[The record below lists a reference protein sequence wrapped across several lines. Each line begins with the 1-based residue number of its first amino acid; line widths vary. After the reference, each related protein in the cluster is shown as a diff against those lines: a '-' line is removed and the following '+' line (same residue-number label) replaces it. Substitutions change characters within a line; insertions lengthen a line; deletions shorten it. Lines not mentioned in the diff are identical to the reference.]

1 MKGMSKL
8 FFRYSSVIRILI
20 VSMALFTAPRMF
32 GVGWTPTDAGL
43 VVNLEQG
50 ERFLLSVWVDK
61 NSNGTEEDGEE
72 FFVSNYTRYDGGY
85 YGYGAGTYMKLLP
98 ATKVTEMNEWAV
110 GAPLARDNKA
120 LGAKEG
126 TVYTIWNDGKTLK
139 TRDKFNFLGELTS
152 DYNDGKACDVV
163 FVIPTERGVPTVQG
177 RGSLSSFD
185 PNNTLKRGKAP
196 FNGRMGTGFLGMT
209 YREVYMFEIPKANSP
224 QSYTNA
230 GLVTFNTTLSTWNL
244 TSGAGS
250 IEKGKAA
257 YAYADSKHDKT
268 PRTLFRLYLL
278 DNPMNSCSS
287 YFFATDEQDDM
298 RYRKTEDR
306 LPSSQTAA
314 DSTAKRKI
322 YTMDRLMCM
331 SRDGSTKY
339 YRTDL
344 MRVPAPDNT
353 YYYVGYDNK
362 YKDDDG
368 ESMGTGGA
376 KSHFTNIRELP
387 MKDLSGFKAPAGA
400 YGQMVVDTT
409 SAADNLGVAF
419 EPVGYFLKIKETGKN
434 IRLHKTGDYTWTSEE
449 MWTISGYYVS
459 LHIRTMLMTGLEFRE
474 DDEGAPVEGWSKWVR
489 GDSVPTSDGE
499 SIVGE
504 SGYAQITINNNDSNG
519 HMVFITADNTKWI
532 RYDNNGF
539 MGLEMPKQYPLDN
552 GTNTVVLMEP
562 RIKPEYTFLGW
573 DTQADGKGTRYQ
585 VGDEFTFT
593 EAGEV
598 KLYAQAR
605 YDGTLQMAISFMQ
618 GGKRYFLTHPGREAP
633 RYARARHFEHWENTW
648 QGMENAENEDP
659 NYLSTYELRF
669 PIADIKRKDGDI
681 PDLDIK
687 ERVLDPRHYTMK
699 GYTDSLTFYENF
711 TPAKDEYIG
720 LYYEEAFNTILANNT
735 WAGLFTTTSKAT
747 ELSWPN
753 YKVPYIT
760 GVKIKSERYVKEYD
774 PENKPDSLILKVR
787 ANRDKSYVKYD
798 PVHNQFNGQADSAS
812 ATTFDVSAVIVADEH
827 YIILPDT
834 THEWRDSLLFDFH
847 QNEQSH
853 RDVWSA
859 LIGKQL
865 MAVMII
871 DGDTVYF
878 HPSRDPRKNINDP
891 NNLYLSPAFRVTQ
904 TFELIRDS
912 RVSGSISAGDSARV
926 ESTDHYWHYDIVS
939 GQTSPIN
946 VRDRSGNYIDVVDT
960 FRITLSHGDISKIK
974 EYRGRWNRNAAGLK
988 INKDGSRYRDVI
1000 VHTKSYHYGD
1010 TLTRTVL
1017 KAEKERYNFG
1027 PLAGQSQQINF
1038 LLLRE
1043 TYRQMLDKDGN
1054 KEGEYI
1060 LSVDTLTSGW
1070 KMKAS
1075 GCDFAK
1081 GKDTYYK
1088 VASAVGSQVTL
1099 NVEKENSSGI
1109 NYDTLVISTIF
1120 VNEVDSVLAVPVR
1133 VPLMQAALEG
1143 TELIWSAVYNKQRY
1157 YIMAGSGG
1165 LIARKYNL
1173 RDNTLY
1179 KNGTTT
1185 HLIKGMKSDTNSDD
1199 QYITPWQFDYHPS
1212 ERELSDTLMLYT
1224 KLTSDSAKFYING
1237 SSQGAVTTVR
1247 GIRPSLLIWRYAN
1260 VYTNDNANYEEQ
1272 VRLRYGADG
1281 WLKLTGVSSG
1291 APIITLTAD
1300 SASATVFSW
1309 AYLHDEYSLLN
1320 NGAYPSQES
1329 VEFGYNREAPASV
1342 QTLYKARHEYSMLVD
1357 NTMTYLCRREQTRI
1371 DSLTSATREWK
1382 TSCRIDTIRDH
1393 RVATLSALNN
1403 TIVDSTLTTTI
1414 TPVGTSPMNVTYG
1427 GEYVNIVDTLRVT
1440 LSLQDGAPAY
1450 RFKDGWSKFTKIS
1463 DANLKIPL
1471 IRRTYHEEPY
1481 NRVECSVEG
1490 DKDVYTFPATI
1501 VASGTGKNDTHT
1513 FTFHTTNNTGAQVV
1527 NVYGEV
1533 AAISSTTSVDLTGAM
1548 NLKNHSLA
1556 QVGLADE
1563 KGNIPSWC
1571 VLSDTTANTVTV
1583 KCTESGIRSSRIAY
1597 LYLAY
1602 IVMIDDV
1609 PHFVNFRITIS
1620 QQSLFE
1626 YANNQHLVHSN
1637 GASGDD
1643 LRPDG
1648 MQQVHENRRILYYYP
1663 EQDVELPVRERAFY
1677 GWWRWYREGKG
1688 DIGDS
1693 DVPDSLWRVFPRNI
1707 GKYNFPYRIIGDSV
1721 DDGAGGKKLV
1731 TMGRYTVFH
1740 YPSKDYGNKND
1751 PPSKS
1756 ARVAPPVTTLGATR
1770 KDTVTYAVDMSNYY
1784 DNLPMSLTNKNNVDI
1799 EMMDT
1804 MTAIIEPTLS
1814 IREVFELHPWTE
1826 MAEKLEGY
1834 KYADPT
1840 ATGSG
1845 SYMNAYMEDHEVMA
1859 PIGNRL
1865 LLRTEQRY
1873 NYENLTK
1880 HGHSE
1885 SLLGYYMRDDNWSD
1899 PSWSAERK
1907 DTMIWCGGWDA
1918 DCRWFSYNTMTK
1930 TYAACTHSISTEEDF
1945 LVVPARTSI
1954 SEGHKF
1960 DTIYYF
1966 LRARSKRTTTVEGKE
1981 TTVDGGNW
1989 FNICR
1994 YKIIY
1999 HQKDLYGPKEETAPK
2014 GEVKALITNDEIEQ
2028 NYEVLERLNF
2038 DYNKPG
2044 TGYTI
2049 YPHPLPW
2056 ADASYG
2062 YTYPET
2068 SDLPHNRY
2076 HDQSDFPNHGE
2087 YGLIN
2092 RIPYDQYWRK
2102 MEQHGGAAN
2111 GYMIYCD
2118 GMASAGQVAALT
2130 LHTRLCEGQS
2140 MYFSGYV
2147 GNPSSQTGK
2156 SDPNFIFSVQ
2166 GSTDGSTWEDITSY
2180 MTGDIK
2186 PSNNWYQIYFPINH
2200 NRKGG
2205 KTDYSYFRVQI
2216 FNVAANFDGNDF
2228 VIDDMCIFA
2237 TKPPLL
2243 AYQANTR
2250 CVEDSRNDS
2259 ITQVVL
2265 RLDYKGFTDKK
2276 YNNANVYYTV
2286 VQSKAGSADTTFVK
2300 MDDGYLHED
2309 NIAGTP
2315 DTIYGYIEVPEA
2327 GYMPIVGTDS
2337 IYPNMGTLV
2346 ARFEANAAHKTGYI
2360 YETLDGV
2367 SRPVLY
2373 VIHQAKMAANKKYN
2387 VHMALSYSDMLRS
2400 ICAMT
2405 SELKVTN
2412 RMMLELNGEEQQNRE
2427 ENVCPNSTYTLSMR
2441 VKGTQYVEGGAPLDL
2456 TGSCVNDWLL
2466 YGDTAEASSYAR
2478 YGHYYSDIVKV
2489 VKDILRANDPSNTN
2503 QFANNLSDVNR
2514 NVMVRMQGAMTLKQ
2528 SIAAYDLL
2536 ADMVNK
2542 GYLTLYKSKIDATV
2556 MTGSELEYVVFP
2568 IIGSGSKEME
2578 DAGIEVCPQPIHIKL
2593 TPSGGDKTA
2602 PLVLG
2607 GIKREAT
2614 QLSQPLVILANEI
2627 DANKQITIHI
2637 DSIQADRAIH
2647 SVSLLS
2653 TDDPNFLEGSHTLNL
2668 LPNKVYGSG
2677 SYYNTK
2683 GDDMILT
2690 PESASTYHMRP
2701 GYNYTF
2707 IITMQTSV
2715 GATTLGG
2722 GCPVGEIPFTVSV
2735 VPDYL
2740 RWDPKNNE
2748 SNRWNNP
2755 ENWVG
2760 VSDANEKI
2768 HDNAH
2773 FAPLASSNVIIP
2785 TLDEGLPYPVVPDLT
2800 KKATYDSIK
2809 QIGFEYN
2816 TCNVIRFMPG
2826 AAMAQQQN
2834 LNYNKAV
2841 VDLSAPHEKW
2851 ALRSAPVTGMLS
2863 GDLFMANVDLDEITS
2878 PWEVGYFDANG
2889 RNKNT
2894 GNASFWLSVYNTAT
2908 VDKGNGHDVKDSAR
2922 TAAAEW
2928 SKVTNGMTLSL
2939 PPASGWAV
2947 YTRTTSRK
2955 DAIIRLPKNDDI
2967 YYYYNQ
2973 DGDRMD
2979 DIYEHNLQYMRD
2991 TCAGEVGGSGKAGK
3005 LAFDPDGASQTY
3017 TLKNGMA
3024 STMFVFGN
3032 PTMGYIDIWGFM
3044 DDNPGLLHEF
3054 DYITYTKSDD
3064 TGSYMTVT
3072 ESMAVATENT
3082 ITEKKRY
3089 LPPMHAIVLK
3099 ATSGTSLTVTLD
3111 SSRVVTSARDIV
3123 SPSSAPSRM
3132 SASGRRQGFMTVT
3145 AINPLTSASKSRLL
3159 IGQGYHN
3166 AVRDGE
3172 DAMLTTI
3179 NINEY
3184 NSSAPST
3191 LFNIYASEG
3200 EYGLSVDLLD
3210 EVVNVPVSF
3219 CNMSGVP
3226 FEPVTELW
3234 FTGVYNIDGELVF
3247 YDALTG
3253 SEQTILDGIC
3263 IKIPTPEQNHEKR
3276 YYIRRRGFDPNDQG
3290 TSIATDIDPASHY
3303 EMDGATAVKI
3313 IKDGH
3318 VLILR
3323 DGHVYTMFGQKLR

>member
-1 MKGMSKL
+1 MSKL
-8 FFRYSSVIRILI
+8 FFKHSSVIRILI
-20 VSMALFTAPRMF
+20 VSMVLFTAPRMF

-72 FFVSNYTRYDGGY
+72 FFVSNYNRYSGGY
-85 YGYGAGTYMKLLP
+85 FSYSAGSFMKLLP
-98 ATKVTEMNEWAV
+98 ATEITEMNEWSV
-110 GAPLARDNKA
+110 GAPLNRGNKA
-120 LGAKEG
+120 LGG
-126 TVYTIWNDGKTLK
+126 IVYTIWNDGKTLK
-139 TRDKFNFLGELTS
+139 TSDSFKFLGDLTS
-152 DYNDGKACDVV
+152 DYNDAKACDVV
-163 FVIPTERGVPTVQG
+163 FVVPTERGVPTVDG
-177 RGSLSSFD
+177 RAGLSSFD
-185 PNNTLKRGKAP
+185 PLAPSGTLGRGTAP

-244 TSGAGS
+244 SSGAGE
-250 IEKGKAA
+250 IAKGKAA

-268 PRTLFRLYLL
+268 PRTIFRLYLL
-278 DNPMNSCSS
+278 DDPINSCSS
-287 YFFATDEQDDM
+287 YFFATDEQDDV
-298 RYRKTEDR
+298 RYRKNENDPQK
-306 LPSSQTAA
+306 PS
-314 DSTAKRKI
+314 DSTAVKRI

-344 MRVPAPDNT
+344 MHVPAPDNT
-353 YYYVGYDNK
+353 YYYVGYNDK

-368 ESMGTGGA
+368 ESMGTSGA

-409 SAADNLGVAF
+409 SAADNLGVSF

-434 IRLHKTGDYTWTSEE
+434 IRLHKTGDNTWTCEE
-449 MWTISGYYVS
+449 MWTISGYYAS
-459 LHIRTMLMTGLEFRE
+459 LHIRTMLMTGSEFRE
-474 DDEGAPVEGWSKWVR
+474 DDEGAPIEGWSKWVR
-489 GDSVPTSDGE
+489 GDSVPTSDGK
-499 SIVGE
+499 SIVGK
-504 SGYAQITINNNDSNG
+504 SGYAQITVNNTDSNG
-519 HMVFITADNTKWI
+519 HMVFILGDNTKWI

-539 MGLEMPKQYPLDN
+539 MGLEMPLQYPLSGEN
-552 GTNTVVLMEP
+552 KVTIMAP

-573 DTQADGKGTRYQ
+573 TKNADGSGDTLK

-633 RYARARHFEHWENTW
+633 RYARARHFDYWENTW

-659 NYLSTYELRF
+659 NYLSTYELRC
-669 PIADIKRKDGDI
+669 PIAEIKRKDGDI

-687 ERVLDPRHYTMK
+687 EHVLGPRHYTMK

-711 TPAKDEYIG
+711 TPAKNEYIG

-760 GVKIKSERYVKEYD
+760 GVKIKSERYVEEYD
-774 PENKPDSLILKVR
+774 PVNKPDSLILKVR

-798 PVHNQFNGQADSAS
+798 PVRNQFNGQADSAS

-834 THEWRDSLLFDFH
+834 SEVWRDSLLFDFH
-847 QNEQSH
+847 RDEQQ
-853 RDVWSA
+853 REAIWSK

-865 MAVMII
+865 MAVMIV

-891 NNLYLSPAFRVTQ
+891 NNLYLSPDFRVTQ
-904 TFELIRDS
+904 NFELIRDS
-912 RVSGSISAGDSARV
+912 RVSGSITPGDSARM
-926 ESTDHYWHYDIVS
+926 EATDHYWHYDIVS
-939 GQTSPIN
+939 GQSSPIN
-946 VRDRSGNYIDVVDT
+946 VKDAGGNYIDVVDT
-960 FRITLSHGDISKIK
+960 FRITLSQGAISKIK
-974 EYRGRWNRNAAGLK
+974 EYRGRWNRNAAGLE

-1000 VHTKSYHYGD
+1000 VHTKTYHSGD

-1017 KAEKERYNFG
+1017 KAAKERYSFG
-1027 PLAGQSQQINF
+1027 PLAGQTQQINF
-1038 LLLRE
+1038 LLTRE
-1043 TYRQMLDKDGN
+1043 TYHQMLDKDGN
-1054 KEGEYI
+1054 PEGENI

-1070 KMKAS
+1070 KMKAT
-1075 GCDFAK
+1075 GCGFAK

-1088 VASAVGSQVTL
+1088 VASAVGSLVTL
-1099 NVEKENSSGI
+1099 NVEKENTSGI

-1120 VNEVDSVLAVPVR
+1120 VNEVDSVLTVPVR
-1133 VPLMQAALEG
+1133 VPLVQAALEG
-1143 TELIWSAVYNKQRY
+1143 DELIWSAVYNKQRY
-1157 YIMAGSGG
+1157 YIMAGSDG

-1173 RDNTLY
+1173 KDNTLY
-1179 KNGTTT
+1179 KEGTTT
-1185 HLIKGMKSDTNSDD
+1185 HLIKGMKNDANSDK
-1199 QYITPWQFDYHPS
+1199 QYITPWQYDYHPIA
-1212 ERELSDTLMLYT
+1212 EKQTDTLMLKT
-1224 KLTSDSAKFYING
+1224 KLPGGTTKYFCITGEG
-1237 SSQGAVTTVR
+1237 SSARGVLGAT
-1247 GIRPSLLIWRYAN
+1247 PSLLIYKYVNVYAN
-1260 VYTNDNANYEEQ
+1260 DNTNFEEQ
-1272 VRLRYGADG
+1272 VRIRYGADG
-1281 WLKLTGVSSG
+1281 WLKLTGVSG
-1291 APIITLTAD
+1291 TVPTIELTTTE
-1300 SASATVFSW
+1300 SEGTVFSW
-1309 AYLHDEYSLLN
+1309 GYLHDEYSLLN
-1320 NGAYPSQES
+1320 NGSYPSQES
-1329 VEFGYNREAPASV
+1329 VEFGYNRVAPASV

-1357 NTMTYLCRREQTRI
+1357 NTMTYLCQREQTRI
-1371 DSLTSATREWK
+1371 DSLTSASREWK
-1382 TSCRIDTIRDH
+1382 TQYRIDTIRDH

-1403 TIVDSTLTTTI
+1403 TTVDSTLTTTI

-1481 NRVECSVEG
+1481 NGVECSVEG
-1490 DKDVYTFPATI
+1490 DEDIYTFPATI

-1533 AAISSTTSVDLTGAM
+1533 AATRKTSSVDLTGAM

-1556 QVGLADE
+1556 QVSLADE

-1602 IVMIDDV
+1602 IVMIDAV

-1626 YANNQHLVHSN
+1626 YANNQHLVHSA

-1756 ARVAPPVTTLGATR
+1756 ARVAPPVTTLGAER

-1784 DNLPMSLTNKNNVDI
+1784 DNLPMSLKNKNNVDI

-1826 MAEKLEGY
+1826 MAAKLDGY
-1834 KYADPT
+1834 KYTD
-1840 ATGSG
+1840 ATSNGSD
-1845 SYMNAYMEDHEVMA
+1845 SYMNAYMEEHEVMA

-1885 SLLGYYMRDDNWSD
+1885 SLLGYYMRDDNWSTSGWD
-1899 PSWSAERK
+1899 AARQDS
-1907 DTMIWCGGWDA
+1907 MIWCGGWDA

-1966 LRARSKRTTTVEGKE
+1966 LRARSKRTTTVAGKD

-2118 GMASAGQVAALT
+2118 GMASAGQVAALSLNT
-2130 LHTRLCEGQS
+2130 QLCEGQS

-2205 KTDYSYFRVQI
+2205 KTEYSHFRVQI

-2243 AYQANTR
+2243 AYQANTQ

-2276 YNNANVYYTV
+2276 YNNANVYYTI

-2300 MDDGYLHED
+2300 MDDGYLHEAT
-2309 NIAGTP
+2309 IAGTP

-2441 VKGTQYVEGGAPLDL
+2441 VKGTQYVEGAAPLDL

-2466 YGDTAEASSYAR
+2466 YGDTAEASSYVR

-2503 QFANNLSDVNR
+2503 HFAQNLSDVNR

-2593 TPSGGDKTA
+2593 TPSGSTSA
-2602 PLVLG
+2602 PIVIG
-2607 GIKREAT
+2607 GINRDET
-2614 QLSQPLVILANEI
+2614 QLSQPLVLLANEQN
-2627 DANKQITIHI
+2627 ANKQITIHI
-2637 DSIQADRAIH
+2637 DDIQADRAIH

-2668 LPNKVYGSG
+2668 LPNKVYGEG
-2677 SYYNTK
+2677 AYYTR
-2683 GDDMILT
+2683 GDDILLR
-2690 PESASTYHMRP
+2690 PASASTYHMRP

-2722 GCPVGEIPFTVSV
+2722 GCPVGTIPFTVSV

-2755 ENWVG
+2755 GNWVG

-2773 FAPLASSNVIIP
+2773 FAPLATSNVIIP
-2785 TLDEGLPYPVVPDLT
+2785 TLDPGLPYPEVPNLAD
-2800 KKATYDSIK
+2800 KASYDSIK
-2809 QIGFEYN
+2809 QVGFEYN
-2816 TCNVIRFMPG
+2816 KCNVIRFMPG
-2826 AAMAQQQN
+2826 AAMGQQQRM
-2834 LNYNKAV
+2834 NYNRAV
-2841 VDLSAPHEKW
+2841 VDLSTPHEKW
-2851 ALRSAPVTGMLS
+2851 ALRAAPVTGMLS
-2863 GDLFMANVDLDEITS
+2863 GDIFMANDDLSDVTS
-2878 PWEVGYFDANG
+2878 PWEVGYFDAEG

-2922 TAAAEW
+2922 TASAEW

-3005 LAFDPDGASQTY
+3005 LAYPNGASQNY

-3044 DDNPGLLHEF
+3044 DDNPGLSREF

-3064 TGSYMTVT
+3064 TGSYITVP
-3072 ESMAVATENT
+3072 ESIAVATVDT

-3111 SSRVVTSARDIV
+3111 SSRVVTSARDDIV

-3210 EVVNVPVSF
+3210 EIVNVPVSF
-3219 CNMSGVP
+3219 YNMSGVP

-3234 FTGVYNIDGELVF
+3234 FTGVNNIDDELVF

-3253 SEQTILDGIC
+3253 SEQTIVDGIC

>member
-1 MKGMSKL
+1 M
-8 FFRYSSVIRILI
+8 
-20 VSMALFTAPRMF
+20 
-32 GVGWTPTDAGL
+32 
-43 VVNLEQG
+43 
-50 ERFLLSVWVDK
+50 
-61 NSNGTEEDGEE
+61 
-72 FFVSNYTRYDGGY
+72 
-85 YGYGAGTYMKLLP
+85 
-98 ATKVTEMNEWAV
+98 
-110 GAPLARDNKA
+110 
-120 LGAKEG
+120 
-126 TVYTIWNDGKTLK
+126 
-139 TRDKFNFLGELTS
+139 
-152 DYNDGKACDVV
+152 
-163 FVIPTERGVPTVQG
+163 
-177 RGSLSSFD
+177 
-185 PNNTLKRGKAP
+185 
-196 FNGRMGTGFLGMT
+196 
-209 YREVYMFEIPKANSP
+209 
-224 QSYTNA
+224 
-230 GLVTFNTTLSTWNL
+230 
-244 TSGAGS
+244 
-250 IEKGKAA
+250 
-257 YAYADSKHDKT
+257 
-268 PRTLFRLYLL
+268 
-278 DNPMNSCSS
+278 
-287 YFFATDEQDDM
+287 
-298 RYRKTEDR
+298 
-306 LPSSQTAA
+306 
-314 DSTAKRKI
+314 
-322 YTMDRLMCM
+322 
-331 SRDGSTKY
+331 
-339 YRTDL
+339 
-344 MRVPAPDNT
+344 
-353 YYYVGYDNK
+353 
-362 YKDDDG
+362 
-368 ESMGTGGA
+368 
-376 KSHFTNIRELP
+376 
-387 MKDLSGFKAPAGA
+387 
-400 YGQMVVDTT
+400 
-409 SAADNLGVAF
+409 
-419 EPVGYFLKIKETGKN
+419 
-434 IRLHKTGDYTWTSEE
+434 
-449 MWTISGYYVS
+449 
-459 LHIRTMLMTGLEFRE
+459 
-474 DDEGAPVEGWSKWVR
+474 
-489 GDSVPTSDGE
+489 
-499 SIVGE
+499 
-504 SGYAQITINNNDSNG
+504 
-519 HMVFITADNTKWI
+519 
-532 RYDNNGF
+532 
-539 MGLEMPKQYPLDN
+539 
-552 GTNTVVLMEP
+552 
-562 RIKPEYTFLGW
+562 
-573 DTQADGKGTRYQ
+573 
-585 VGDEFTFT
+585 
-593 EAGEV
+593 
-598 KLYAQAR
+598 
-605 YDGTLQMAISFMQ
+605 
-618 GGKRYFLTHPGREAP
+618 
-633 RYARARHFEHWENTW
+633 
-648 QGMENAENEDP
+648 
-659 NYLSTYELRF
+659 
-669 PIADIKRKDGDI
+669 
-681 PDLDIK
+681 
-687 ERVLDPRHYTMK
+687 
-699 GYTDSLTFYENF
+699 
-711 TPAKDEYIG
+711 
-720 LYYEEAFNTILANNT
+720 
-735 WAGLFTTTSKAT
+735 
-747 ELSWPN
+747 
-753 YKVPYIT
+753 
-760 GVKIKSERYVKEYD
+760 
-774 PENKPDSLILKVR
+774 
-787 ANRDKSYVKYD
+787 
-798 PVHNQFNGQADSAS
+798 
-812 ATTFDVSAVIVADEH
+812 
-827 YIILPDT
+827 
-834 THEWRDSLLFDFH
+834 
-847 QNEQSH
+847 
-853 RDVWSA
+853 
-859 LIGKQL
+859 
-865 MAVMII
+865 
-871 DGDTVYF
+871 
-878 HPSRDPRKNINDP
+878 
-891 NNLYLSPAFRVTQ
+891 
-904 TFELIRDS
+904 
-912 RVSGSISAGDSARV
+912 
-926 ESTDHYWHYDIVS
+926 
-939 GQTSPIN
+939 
-946 VRDRSGNYIDVVDT
+946 
-960 FRITLSHGDISKIK
+960 
-974 EYRGRWNRNAAGLK
+974 
-988 INKDGSRYRDVI
+988 
-1000 VHTKSYHYGD
+1000 
-1010 TLTRTVL
+1010 
-1017 KAEKERYNFG
+1017 
-1027 PLAGQSQQINF
+1027 
-1038 LLLRE
+1038 
-1043 TYRQMLDKDGN
+1043 
-1054 KEGEYI
+1054 
-1060 LSVDTLTSGW
+1060 
-1070 KMKAS
+1070 
-1075 GCDFAK
+1075 
-1081 GKDTYYK
+1081 
-1088 VASAVGSQVTL
+1088 
-1099 NVEKENSSGI
+1099 
-1109 NYDTLVISTIF
+1109 
-1120 VNEVDSVLAVPVR
+1120 
-1133 VPLMQAALEG
+1133 
-1143 TELIWSAVYNKQRY
+1143 
-1157 YIMAGSGG
+1157 
-1165 LIARKYNL
+1165 
-1173 RDNTLY
+1173 
-1179 KNGTTT
+1179 
-1185 HLIKGMKSDTNSDD
+1185 
-1199 QYITPWQFDYHPS
+1199 
-1212 ERELSDTLMLYT
+1212 
-1224 KLTSDSAKFYING
+1224 
-1237 SSQGAVTTVR
+1237 
-1247 GIRPSLLIWRYAN
+1247 
-1260 VYTNDNANYEEQ
+1260 
-1272 VRLRYGADG
+1272 
-1281 WLKLTGVSSG
+1281 
-1291 APIITLTAD
+1291 
-1300 SASATVFSW
+1300 
-1309 AYLHDEYSLLN
+1309 
-1320 NGAYPSQES
+1320 
-1329 VEFGYNREAPASV
+1329 
-1342 QTLYKARHEYSMLVD
+1342 
-1357 NTMTYLCRREQTRI
+1357 
-1371 DSLTSATREWK
+1371 
-1382 TSCRIDTIRDH
+1382 
-1393 RVATLSALNN
+1393 
-1403 TIVDSTLTTTI
+1403 
-1414 TPVGTSPMNVTYG
+1414 
-1427 GEYVNIVDTLRVT
+1427 
-1440 LSLQDGAPAY
+1440 
-1450 RFKDGWSKFTKIS
+1450 
-1463 DANLKIPL
+1463 
-1471 IRRTYHEEPY
+1471 
-1481 NRVECSVEG
+1481 
-1490 DKDVYTFPATI
+1490 
-1501 VASGTGKNDTHT
+1501 
-1513 FTFHTTNNTGAQVV
+1513 
-1527 NVYGEV
+1527 
-1533 AAISSTTSVDLTGAM
+1533 
-1548 NLKNHSLA
+1548 
-1556 QVGLADE
+1556 
-1563 KGNIPSWC
+1563 
-1571 VLSDTTANTVTV
+1571 
-1583 KCTESGIRSSRIAY
+1583 
-1597 LYLAY
+1597 
-1602 IVMIDDV
+1602 
-1609 PHFVNFRITIS
+1609 
-1620 QQSLFE
+1620 
-1626 YANNQHLVHSN
+1626 
-1637 GASGDD
+1637 
-1643 LRPDG
+1643 
-1648 MQQVHENRRILYYYP
+1648 
-1663 EQDVELPVRERAFY
+1663 ELPVRERAFY

-1707 GKYNFPYRIIGDSV
+1707 SNKYNFPYRIIGDSV

-1756 ARVAPPVTTLGATR
+1756 ARVAPPVTTFGAAR
-1770 KDTVTYAVDMSNYY
+1770 KDTVTYAVDLSNYY
-1784 DNLPMSLTNKNNVDI
+1784 DNLPMSLKNKNNVDI

-1804 MTAIIEPTLS
+1804 MTAIVEPTLS
-1814 IREVFELHPWTE
+1814 VREVFELHPWTE
-1826 MAEKLEGY
+1826 MAAKLDGY
-1834 KYADPT
+1834 KHRDLT
-1840 ATGSG
+1840 DNGRG

-1873 NYENLTK
+1873 NYTNIQK
-1880 HGHSE
+1880 KGHSE
-1885 SLLGYYMRDDNWSD
+1885 SLLGYYMRDDNWSTSGWD
-1899 PSWSAERK
+1899 AIRQDS
-1907 DTMIWCGGWDA
+1907 MIWCAGWPD
-1918 DCRWFSYNTMTK
+1918 DSVTCKWFSYNTITNV
-1930 TYAACTHSISTEEDF
+1930 YSACTHSVTEEEDF

-1954 SEGHKF
+1954 SEGHQF

-1966 LRARSKRTTTVEGKE
+1966 LRARSKATTGTPK
-1981 TTVDGGNW
+1981 VDEKTADGDNW

-1994 YKIIY
+1994 YMIIY

-2044 TGYTI
+2044 SSYTI

-2092 RIPYDQYWRK
+2092 RIPYGQYWRK

-2118 GMASAGQVAALT
+2118 GMASAGQVAALSLNT
-2130 LHTRLCEGQS
+2130 QLCEGQS

-2205 KTDYSYFRVQI
+2205 KTGYSHFRVQI

-2259 ITQVVL
+2259 TTQVVL
-2265 RLDYKGFTDKK
+2265 RLDYQGFTDKS
-2276 YNNANVYYTV
+2276 YNNDSVFYTI
-2286 VQSKAGSADTTFVK
+2286 VQSKAGSTDTTFVK
-2300 MDDGYLHED
+2300 MDDGYLHE
-2309 NIAGTP
+2309 ATKPGTP
-2315 DTIYGYIEVPEA
+2315 DTIFGYIEVPEA
-2327 GYMPIVGTDS
+2327 GYMPIAGTDS
-2337 IYPNMGTLV
+2337 IYPNLDTLV

-2360 YETLDGV
+2360 YETLEGV

-2373 VIHQAKMAANKKYN
+2373 VIHQAKMAANQKYN

-2405 SELKVTN
+2405 SNLKVTN

-2456 TGSCVNDWLL
+2456 SGSCVNDWLL

-2514 NVMVRMQGAMTLKQ
+2514 NVMIRMQGKMTLKQ
-2528 SIAAYDLL
+2528 DIAAYDLL
-2536 ADMVNK
+2536 ADLVGK
-2542 GYLTLYKSKIDATV
+2542 GYLTLYKKEINATV
-2556 MTGSELEYVVFP
+2556 MAGDVLEYVVFP
-2568 IIGSGSKEME
+2568 IVGSGSKAMQ

-2593 TPSGGDKTA
+2593 TPSGGDETA

-2614 QLSQPLVILANEI
+2614 QLSQPLVILANEL

-2637 DSIQADRAIH
+2637 DDIQKDRAIH

-2677 SYYNTK
+2677 GSYYNP
-2683 GDDMILT
+2683 GDDILLR
-2690 PESASTYHMRP
+2690 PASASTYHMRP

-2722 GCPVGEIPFTVSV
+2722 GCPVGTIPFTVSV

-2748 SNRWNNP
+2748 SNKWNNP
-2755 ENWVG
+2755 GNWVG
-2760 VSDANEKI
+2760 VSETNEKI

-2826 AAMAQQQN
+2826 AAMAQQQRM
-2834 LNYNKAV
+2834 NYNKAV

-2863 GDLFMANVDLDEITS
+2863 GDLFMANDDLSDVTS
-2878 PWEVGYFDANG
+2878 PWEVGYFDAEG

-2979 DIYEHNLQYMRD
+2979 DSYVYGLRYTRD
-2991 TCAGEVGGSGKAGK
+2991 TCAGEIGGSGKAGK
-3005 LAFDPDGASQTY
+3005 LAYPNGASQNY
-3017 TLKNGMA
+3017 TLKNGVA

-3044 DDNPGLLHEF
+3044 NDNPGLSREF

-3064 TGSYMTVT
+3064 TGSYITVP
-3072 ESMAVATENT
+3072 ESIAVTKEDI
-3082 ITEKKRY
+3082 ITEKERY

-3099 ATSGTSLTVTLD
+3099 ATSAGTSLTVTLD

-3123 SPSSAPSRM
+3123 RSSSAPSRM
-3132 SASGRRQGFMTVT
+3132 SASGRRQGYMTVT

-3210 EVVNVPVSF
+3210 EIVNVPVSF
-3219 CNMSGVP
+3219 YNMSGVP

-3234 FTGVYNIDGELVF
+3234 FTGVNNIDDELVF

-3253 SEQTILDGIC
+3253 SEQTIVDGIC

>member
-1 MKGMSKL
+1 
-8 FFRYSSVIRILI
+8 
-20 VSMALFTAPRMF
+20 
-32 GVGWTPTDAGL
+32 
-43 VVNLEQG
+43 
-50 ERFLLSVWVDK
+50 
-61 NSNGTEEDGEE
+61 
-72 FFVSNYTRYDGGY
+72 
-85 YGYGAGTYMKLLP
+85 
-98 ATKVTEMNEWAV
+98 
-110 GAPLARDNKA
+110 
-120 LGAKEG
+120 
-126 TVYTIWNDGKTLK
+126 
-139 TRDKFNFLGELTS
+139 
-152 DYNDGKACDVV
+152 
-163 FVIPTERGVPTVQG
+163 
-177 RGSLSSFD
+177 
-185 PNNTLKRGKAP
+185 
-196 FNGRMGTGFLGMT
+196 MG
-209 YREVYMFEIPKANSP
+209 
-224 QSYTNA
+224 
-230 GLVTFNTTLSTWNL
+230 
-244 TSGAGS
+244 TSGA
-250 IEKGKAA
+250 K
-257 YAYADSKHDKT
+257 
-268 PRTLFRLYLL
+268 
-278 DNPMNSCSS
+278 
-287 YFFATDEQDDM
+287 
-298 RYRKTEDR
+298 
-306 LPSSQTAA
+306 
-314 DSTAKRKI
+314 
-322 YTMDRLMCM
+322 
-331 SRDGSTKY
+331 SR
-339 YRTDL
+339 
-344 MRVPAPDNT
+344 
-353 YYYVGYDNK
+353 
-362 YKDDDG
+362 
-368 ESMGTGGA
+368 
-376 KSHFTNIRELP
+376 FTNIRELP

-409 SAADNLGVAF
+409 SAADNLGVSF

-434 IRLHKTGDYTWTSEE
+434 IRLHKTGDNTWTCEE
-449 MWTISGYYVS
+449 MWTIRDYYAS
-459 LHIRTMLMTGLEFRE
+459 WHIRTMLMTGSEFRE

-489 GDSVPTSDGE
+489 GGSVPTSDGE

-504 SGYAQITINNNDSNG
+504 SGYAQITVNNTDSNG
-519 HMVFITADNTKWI
+519 HIVFILADNSKWI
-532 RYDNNGF
+532 RYHNNGF
-539 MGLEMPKQYPLDN
+539 MGLEMPKQYPLD
-552 GTNTVVLMEP
+552 GVSKVVTIMEP

-573 DTQADGKGTRYQ
+573 NTKADGSGDTLH
-585 VGDEFTFT
+585 VGDKIDLASLPTGISLT
-593 EAGEV
+593 GDTALN
-598 KLYAQAR
+598 LYALAR

-633 RYARARHFEHWENTW
+633 RYANARHFEHWENTW

-659 NYLSTYELRF
+659 NYLSTYELRS
-669 PIADIKRKDGDI
+669 PVNEIKRKEAGT
-681 PDLDIK
+681 PDLHIK
-687 ERVLDPRHYTMK
+687 EHVLDPRHYTMK

-711 TPAKDEYIG
+711 NPAKDEYIG

-753 YKVPYIT
+753 YKVPYIK
-760 GVKIKSERYVKEYD
+760 GVKIRSTRYVEEYD
-774 PENKPDSLILKVR
+774 SKNKKDSLELKVR
-787 ANRDKSYVKYD
+787 WNAGKTDTLPSYVQYD
-798 PVHNQFNGQADSAS
+798 PVNDKFSGV
-812 ATTFDVSAVIVADEH
+812 ATAGAATDFDVSAVIVADEH

-834 THEWRDSLLFDFH
+834 SEVWRDSILFDFH
-847 QNEQSH
+847 QNEQQ
-853 RDVWSA
+853 REAIWTK

-865 MAVMII
+865 MAVMIL
-871 DGDTVYF
+871 DDDTVYF
-878 HPSRDPRKNINDP
+878 HPNRDPQKNINDP
-891 NNLYLSPAFRVTQ
+891 NNLYLSPNFRVSQ
-904 TFELIRDS
+904 SFEYIRDS
-912 RVSGSISAGDSARV
+912 RVSGSISVGDSAKV
-926 ESTDHYWHYDIVS
+926 EETDYYWHHDIVS

-946 VRDRSGNYIDVVDT
+946 VTNGSGNYIDVVDT
-960 FRITLSHGDISKIK
+960 LRITISQGAISKIK
-974 EYRGRWNRNAAGLK
+974 EYRGIWKDGAPGLK
-988 INKDGSRYRDVI
+988 KKKDGSRYRDVI
-1000 VHTKSYHYGD
+1000 VHTKAYHYGD
-1010 TLTRTVL
+1010 IQTRTVL
-1017 KAEKERYNFG
+1017 KAEKERYSFG

-1054 KEGEYI
+1054 EEGEYI

-1070 KMKAS
+1070 KMKAT
-1075 GCDFAK
+1075 GCGFAK

-1099 NVEKENSSGI
+1099 NVEKENTSGI
-1109 NYDTLVISTIF
+1109 NYDTLVISTIL
-1120 VNEVDSVLAVPVR
+1120 VNEVDSVLTVPVR
-1133 VPLMQAALEG
+1133 VPLVQAALEG
-1143 TELIWSAVYNKQRY
+1143 DELIWSAVYNKQRY
-1157 YIMAGSGG
+1157 YFMAGSGG

-1179 KNGTTT
+1179 KDGTTT
-1185 HLIKGMKSDTNSDD
+1185 HLLRGMANEENRDK
-1199 QYITPWQFDYHPS
+1199 QYITPWKYDYHPVAKKQT
-1212 ERELSDTLMLYT
+1212 DTLTLYT
-1224 KLTSDSAKFYING
+1224 KLSDGTTKYFRITGEGESA
-1237 SSQGAVTTVR
+1237 R
-1247 GIRPSLLIWRYAN
+1247 GVLDATGSLLIYKYVN
-1260 VYTNDNANYEEQ
+1260 VYSNDNANYEEQ
-1272 VRLRYGADG
+1272 VRLRYGSDG
-1281 WLKLTGVSSG
+1281 WLKLTGASAEG
-1291 APIITLTAD
+1291 TPTITLTTTEAEG
-1300 SASATVFSW
+1300 TIFSW
-1309 AYLHDEYSLLN
+1309 GYLHDEYSLLN

-1342 QTLYKARHEYSMLVD
+1342 QTLYKAQHEYSMLVD

-1403 TIVDSTLTTTI
+1403 TTVDSTLTTTI
-1414 TPVGTSPMNVTYG
+1414 TPVGTSPMNVTHG

-1440 LSLQDGAPAY
+1440 LSLQEGAPAY

-1481 NRVECSVEG
+1481 NGVECSVEG
-1490 DKDVYTFPATI
+1490 DKSYYTFPAKI
-1501 VASGTGKNDTHT
+1501 VTSGTRKNDTHT
-1513 FTFHTTNNTGAQVV
+1513 FTFQTLDNTGTQIV

-1533 AAISSTTSVDLTGAM
+1533 AAISSTTSVDMTSKMDLTIRSRAE
-1548 NLKNHSLA
+1548 
-1556 QVGLADE
+1556 VRLADE
-1563 KGNIPSWC
+1563 KGQIPSWC
-1571 VLSDTTANTVTV
+1571 EISNTTKNTVTV
-1583 KCTESGIRSSRIAY
+1583 TCKEDGVRSSRIAY

-1648 MQQVHENRRILYYYP
+1648 MQQVHENKRILYYYP

-1707 GKYNFPYRIIGDSV
+1707 SNKYNFPYRIIGDSV

-1756 ARVAPPVTTLGATR
+1756 ARVAPPVTTFGVER
-1770 KDTVTYAVDMSNYY
+1770 KDTVTYAVDLSNYY
-1784 DNLPMSLTNKNNVDI
+1784 DNLPMSLKNKNNVDI

-1804 MTAIIEPTLS
+1804 MTAIVEPTLS
-1814 IREVFELHPWTE
+1814 VREVFELHPWTE
-1826 MAEKLEGY
+1826 MAAKLDSY
-1834 KYADPT
+1834 KYPDKT
-1840 ATGSG
+1840 DNGSG
-1845 SYMNAYMEDHEVMA
+1845 TYSRPYMEDHEVMA

-1873 NYENLTK
+1873 NYTNIQK
-1880 HGHSE
+1880 KGHSE
-1885 SLLGYYMRDDNWSD
+1885 SLLGYYMRDDNWSTSGWD
-1899 PSWSAERK
+1899 AARQDS
-1907 DTMIWCGGWDA
+1907 MIWCAGWPD
-1918 DCRWFSYNTMTK
+1918 DSVTCKWFSYNTITNV
-1930 TYAACTHSISTEEDF
+1930 YSACTHSVTEEEDF

-1954 SEGHKF
+1954 SEGHQF

-1966 LRARSKRTTTVEGKE
+1966 LRARSKKTTGSPGTKSEK
-1981 TTVDGGNW
+1981 TVDGDNW

-1994 YKIIY
+1994 YMIIY

-2068 SDLPHNRY
+2068 PDLPHNRY

-2092 RIPYDQYWRK
+2092 RIPYGQYWRK

-2118 GMASAGQVAALT
+2118 GMASAGQVAALSLNT
-2130 LHTRLCEGQS
+2130 QLCEGQS

-2200 NRKGG
+2200 NRKDG
-2205 KTDYSYFRVQI
+2205 KTEYSHFRVQI

-2259 ITQVVL
+2259 TTQVVL

-2276 YNNANVYYTV
+2276 YNNANVYYTI
-2286 VQSKAGSADTTFVK
+2286 VQSKPGSTDTTFVK
-2300 MDDGYLHED
+2300 MDDGYLHEAFK
-2309 NIAGTP
+2309 AGSKDPAKP
-2315 DTIYGYIEVPEA
+2315 DTTYGHIEVPEA
-2327 GYMPIVGTDS
+2327 GYMPIAGTDS
-2337 IYPNMGTLV
+2337 IYPNLDTLV
-2346 ARFEANAAHKTGYI
+2346 ARFEANAAHKIGYI
-2360 YETLDGV
+2360 YETLEGV

-2373 VIHQAKMAANKKYN
+2373 VIHQAKMAANQKYN

-2405 SELKVTN
+2405 SNLKVTN

-2441 VKGTQYVEGGAPLDL
+2441 VKGTQYVEGAAPLDL

-2514 NVMVRMQGAMTLKQ
+2514 NVMIRMQGKMTLKQ
-2528 SIAAYDLL
+2528 DIAAYDLL
-2536 ADMVNK
+2536 ADLVGK
-2542 GYLTLYKSKIDATV
+2542 GYLTLYKKEINATV
-2556 MTGSELEYVVFP
+2556 MAGDVLEYVVFP
-2568 IIGSGSKEME
+2568 IVGSGSKAMQ

-2614 QLSQPLVILANEI
+2614 QLSQPLVILANEL

-2637 DSIQADRAIH
+2637 DDIQADRAIH

-2668 LPNKVYGSG
+2668 SPNKVYGSG
-2677 SYYNTK
+2677 SYYTK

-2715 GATTLGG
+2715 GATTLKG

-2748 SNRWNNP
+2748 SNKWNNP
-2755 ENWVG
+2755 GNWVG
-2760 VSDANEKI
+2760 VSETNEKI
-2768 HDNAH
+2768 HANAH
-2773 FAPLASSNVIIP
+2773 FAPLATSNVIIP
-2785 TLDEGLPYPVVPDLT
+2785 TLDPGLPYPEVPNLAD
-2800 KKATYDSIK
+2800 KASYDSIK
-2809 QIGFEYN
+2809 QVGFEYN
-2816 TCNVIRFMPG
+2816 QCNVIRFMPG
-2826 AAMAQQQN
+2826 AAMGQQQRM
-2834 LNYNKAV
+2834 NYNRAV
-2841 VDLSAPHEKW
+2841 VDLSTPHEKW

-2863 GDLFMANVDLDEITS
+2863 GDIFMANDDLSDVTS
-2878 PWEVGYFDANG
+2878 PWEVGYFDAEG

-2947 YTRTTSRK
+2947 FTRTKSKK
-2955 DAIIRLPKNDDI
+2955 DAAIRLPKNDDL
-2967 YYYYNQ
+2967 YYFYNP
-2973 DGDRMD
+2973 DGEKMD

-3017 TLKNGMA
+3017 TLKNGVA

-3032 PTMGYIDIWGFM
+3032 PTMGYIDIWGFIA
-3044 DDNPGLLHEF
+3044 DNAGLSNEF
-3054 DYITYTKSDD
+3054 DYINSEE
-3064 TGSYMTVT
+3064 TGSYVT
-3072 ESMAVATENT
+3072 IPKVIADRTTDT
-3082 ITEKKRY
+3082 ITEQTRY

-3099 ATSGTSLTVTLD
+3099 AAAAATSKAVTLNTN
-3111 SSRVVTSARDIV
+3111 RVVISEKDIV
-3123 SPSSAPSRM
+3123 RPLPSPSPAPSRT
-3132 SASGRRQGFMTVT
+3132 SASGHRKGIMTVT
-3145 AINPLTSASKSRLL
+3145 AINPLTSACKSRLL

-3200 EYGLSVDLLD
+3200 EYGLCIDLLD

-3253 SEQTILDGIC
+3253 SEQTILDGLC
-3263 IKIPTPEQNHEKR
+3263 IKIPTPEQNHETR
-3276 YYIRRRGFDPNDQG
+3276 YYIRRRGYNPDEP
-3290 TSIATDIDPASHY
+3290 TTPIATGIDHESSHF
-3303 EMDGATAVKI
+3303 EMDGASAVKI
-3313 IKDGH
+3313 LHNGH